1 METLTYFH
9 LALDNEATTDA
20 TELLILD
27 SLKLLEWWKRQKIV
41 TQGRITWLSFLLIL
55 GILGMAGEALA
66 QRTIRLGDRNPQVTF
81 IQNRLQQLGYLDRS
95 ADGIFDQT
103 TQDAVIRFQRDKR
116 LNPDGVVGE
125 QTESALF
132 EEFERRT
139 DISSRTFSISNR
151 SNRVLKQGDR
161 GADVT
166 AVQRR
171 LRDLGYFNGQLTG
184 YFGRATQEAVS
195 RFQQAYLIQ
204 PDGIVGSETQSVLF
218 SSATA
223 TTTTSQFFQNDSLSL
238 PPPPP
243 LSGSSL
249 PGRFSPIPSAQVLRL
264 GNRGPEVTNLQQE
277 LRQRGFNPG
286 RVDGIYGSQTQ
297 EAVRQFQRT
306 RNLFADGIAG
316 RETLTALGLTSQA
329 RRNSYVVIVPVLD
342 QNTLDQVRDIEGFA
356 SASLGD
362 SKLGKYVNAGSFPNR
377 ATAESRSYQLRSQG
391 LDARVAYFP

>member
-9 LALDNEATTDA
+9 LALAYEATTDV

-27 SLKLLEWWKRQKIV
+27 SLKILEWWKRQKLV
-41 TQGRITWLSFLLIL
+41 MQGRIYWLSLLVIL

-66 QRTIRLGDRNPQVTF
+66 QRTVQLGDRNPQVTF
-81 IQNRLQQLGYLDRS
+81 IQNRLQQLGYLERP
-95 ADGIFDQT
+95 ADGIFDQA
-103 TQDAVIRFQRDKR
+103 TQEAVIRFQRDKR

-132 EEFERRT
+132 EEFNRRT
-139 DISSRTFSISNR
+139 DISNRDFSVSNR

-166 AVQRR
+166 ALQRR
-171 LRDLGYFNGQLTG
+171 LRKLGYFNGQLTG
-184 YFGRATQEAVS
+184 YFGRTTQEAVS

-204 PDGIVGSETQSVLF
+204 PDGIVGSDTRSALF
-218 SSATA
+218 GSGTD
-223 TTTTSQFFQNDSLSL
+223 TSQFFQNDSLSL

-249 PGRFSPIPSAQVLRL
+249 SGRFNPIPSIQVLRL
-264 GNRGPEVTNLQQE
+264 GDRGSEVTNLQQE

-286 RVDGIYGSQTQ
+286 RVDGVYGSQTQ

-306 RNLFADGIAG
+306 RGLFADGIAG
-316 RETLTALGLTSQA
+316 RETLSALGVMSQA
-329 RRNSYVVIVPVLD
+329 RRNRYVVVVPVLD
-342 QNTLDQVRDIEGFA
+342 ENTLYQVRDIEGFA
-356 SASLGD
+356 SASLTN
-362 SKLGKYVNAGSFPNR
+362 SKRGKYVNAGSFPNR

>member
-9 LALDNEATTDA
+9 LALAYEATTDV
-20 TELLILD
+20 TELLIQD
-27 SLKLLEWWKRQKIV
+27 SLKILEWWKRQKLV
-41 TQGRITWLSFLLIL
+41 MQGRIYWLSLLVIL

-66 QRTIRLGDRNPQVTF
+66 QRTVQLGDRNPQVTF
-81 IQNRLQQLGYLDRS
+81 IQNRLQQLGYLERP
-95 ADGIFDQT
+95 ADGIFDQA
-103 TQDAVIRFQRDKR
+103 TQEAVIRFQRDKR

-132 EEFERRT
+132 EEFNRKS
-139 DISSRTFSISNR
+139 DISSRDFSVSNR

-166 AVQRR
+166 ALQRR
-171 LRDLGYFNGQLTG
+171 LRELGYFNGQLTG
-184 YFGRATQEAVS
+184 YFGRTTQEAVS

-204 PDGIVGSETQSVLF
+204 PDGIVGSDTRSALF
-218 SSATA
+218 GSGTA
-223 TTTTSQFFQNDSLSL
+223 TSQFFQNDSLSL

-249 PGRFSPIPSAQVLRL
+249 SGKFNPIPSIQVLRL
-264 GNRGPEVTNLQQE
+264 GDRGSEVTNLQQE

-286 RVDGIYGSQTQ
+286 RVDGVYGSQTQ

-306 RNLFADGIAG
+306 RGLFADGIAG
-316 RETLTALGLTSQA
+316 RETLSALGVMSQA
-329 RRNSYVVIVPVLD
+329 RRNRYVVVVPVLD
-342 QNTLDQVRDIEGFA
+342 ENTLYQVRDIEGFA
-356 SASLGD
+356 SASLTN
-362 SKLGKYVNAGSFPNR
+362 SKRGKYVNAGTFPNR

>member
-9 LALDNEATTDA
+9 LALAYEATTDA

-27 SLKLLEWWKRQKIV
+27 SLKLLEWWKRQKLV
-41 TQGRITWLSFLLIL
+41 TQAQVYWFSLLVIL

-66 QRTIRLGDRNPQVTF
+66 QRTIQLGDRNPQVTF

-95 ADGIFDQT
+95 ADGIFDQA
-103 TQDAVIRFQRDKR
+103 TQDAVMRFQRDRR
-116 LNPDGVVGE
+116 LNPDGVVGA

-132 EEFERRT
+132 EEFDRRT
-139 DISSRTFSISNR
+139 DIPSRDFRVSNR

-161 GADVT
+161 GAEVT

-171 LRDLGYFNGQLTG
+171 LRELGYFNGQLTG

-195 RFQQAYLIQ
+195 RFQQAYLI
-204 PDGIVGSETQSVLF
+204 PADGSVGSETRSALF
-218 SSATA
+218 GAGTA
-223 TTTTSQFFQNDSLSL
+223 TSQFFQNDSLGL

-243 LSGSSL
+243 FSGSSL
-249 PGRFSPIPSAQVLRL
+249 SGRFNPIPSTQILRL
-264 GNRGPEVTNLQQE
+264 GDQGPEVTNLQQE

-286 RVDGIYGSQTQ
+286 RVDGVYGSQTQ

-306 RNLFADGIAG
+306 RGLFADGIAG
-316 RETLTALGLTSQA
+316 GETLTALGLSSQA
-329 RRNSYVVIVPVLD
+329 RRNRYVVVVPVID
-342 QNTLDQVRDIEGFA
+342 ENTLYQVRDIEGFA
-356 SASLGD
+356 SASLTN
-362 SKLGKYVNAGSFPNR
+362 SKRGKYVNAGSFPNR

>member
-9 LALDNEATTDA
+9 LALAYEATTDV

-27 SLKLLEWWKRQKIV
+27 SLKLLEWWKRQKLV
-41 TQGRITWLSFLLIL
+41 MQGRIYWLSLLVIL

-66 QRTIRLGDRNPQVTF
+66 QRTVQLGDRNPQVTF
-81 IQNRLQQLGYLDRS
+81 IQNRLQQLGYLERP
-95 ADGIFDQT
+95 ADGIFDQA
-103 TQDAVIRFQRDKR
+103 TQEAVIRFQRDKR

-132 EEFERRT
+132 EEFNRRT
-139 DISSRTFSISNR
+139 DISSRDFSVSNR

-166 AVQRR
+166 ALQRR
-171 LRDLGYFNGQLTG
+171 LRELGYFNGQLTG
-184 YFGRATQEAVS
+184 YFGRTTQEAVS

-204 PDGIVGSETQSVLF
+204 PDGIVGSDTRSALF
-218 SSATA
+218 GSGTG
-223 TTTTSQFFQNDSLSL
+223 TSQFFQNDSLSL

-243 LSGSSL
+243 LAGSSL
-249 PGRFSPIPSAQVLRL
+249 SGRFNPIPSIQVLRL
-264 GNRGPEVTNLQQE
+264 GDRGSEVTNLQQE

-286 RVDGIYGSQTQ
+286 RVDGVYGSQTQ

-306 RNLFADGIAG
+306 RGLFADGIAG
-316 RETLTALGLTSQA
+316 RETLSALGVMSQA
-329 RRNSYVVIVPVLD
+329 RRNRYVVVVPVLD
-342 QNTLDQVRDIEGFA
+342 ENTLYQVRDIEGFA
-356 SASLGD
+356 SASLTN
-362 SKLGKYVNAGSFPNR
+362 SKRGKYVNAGSFPNR

>member
-9 LALDNEATTDA
+9 LALAYEATTDV
-20 TELLILD
+20 TELLIQD
-27 SLKLLEWWKRQKIV
+27 SLKILDWWKRQKLV
-41 TQGRITWLSFLLIL
+41 MQGRIYWLSLLVIL

-66 QRTIRLGDRNPQVTF
+66 QRTIQLGDRNPQVTF
-81 IQNRLQQLGYLDRS
+81 IQNRLQQLGYLERP
-95 ADGIFDQT
+95 ADGIFDQA
-103 TQDAVIRFQRDKR
+103 TQEAVIRFQRDKR

-132 EEFERRT
+132 EEFNRQT
-139 DISSRTFSISNR
+139 DISSRDFSVSNR

-166 AVQRR
+166 ALQRR
-171 LRDLGYFNGQLTG
+171 LRELGYFNGQLTG
-184 YFGRATQEAVS
+184 YFGRTTQEAVS

-204 PDGIVGSETQSVLF
+204 PDGIVGSDTRSALF
-218 SSATA
+218 GSGTG
-223 TTTTSQFFQNDSLSL
+223 TSQFFQNDSLSL

-243 LSGSSL
+243 LSGSSMS
-249 PGRFSPIPSAQVLRL
+249 GRFNPIPSIQVLRL
-264 GNRGPEVTNLQQE
+264 GDRGSEVTNLQQE

-286 RVDGIYGSQTQ
+286 RVDGVYGSQTQ

-306 RNLFADGIAG
+306 RGLFADGIAG
-316 RETLTALGLTSQA
+316 RETLSALGVMSQA
-329 RRNSYVVIVPVLD
+329 RRNRYVVVVPVLD
-342 QNTLDQVRDIEGFA
+342 ENTLYQVRDIEGFA
-356 SASLGD
+356 SASLTN
-362 SKLGKYVNAGSFPNR
+362 SKRGKYVNAGSFPNR

>member
-9 LALDNEATTDA
+9 LALDYEATTDT

-27 SLKLLEWWKRQKIV
+27 SLKLLEWWKRQKLV
-41 TQGRITWLSFLLIL
+41 TQAQIYWLSLLVIL
-55 GILGMAGEALA
+55 ATLGVAGEALA
-66 QRTIRLGDRNPQVTF
+66 QRTIQLGDRNPQVTF

-95 ADGIFDQT
+95 ADGIFDQA
-103 TQDAVIRFQRDKR
+103 TQDAVIRFQRDSL
-116 LNPDGVVGE
+116 LNPDGVVGA

-132 EEFERRT
+132 EEFDRRT
-139 DISSRTFSISNR
+139 NISSRTFSDSNR

-161 GADVT
+161 GAEVT

-171 LRDLGYFNGQLTG
+171 LRDLGYFNAQLTG
-184 YFGRATQEAVS
+184 YFGRATKEAVS

-204 PDGIVGSETQSVLF
+204 PDGIVGSETQSALF
-218 SSATA
+218 GSASA
-223 TTTTSQFFQNDSLSL
+223 TSQFFHNDSLGL

-243 LSGSSL
+243 LSGSSF
-249 PGRFSPIPSAQVLRL
+249 PGRINPIPSAQVLRL
-264 GNRGPEVTNLQQE
+264 GDRGPEVTNLQQE

-286 RVDGIYGSQTQ
+286 RVDGVYGSQTQ

-306 RNLFADGIAG
+306 RGLLDDGIAG
-316 RETLTALGLTSQA
+316 GETLTALGLSSQA
-329 RRNSYVVIVPVLD
+329 RRNRYVVVVPVLNE
-342 QNTLDQVRDIEGFA
+342 NTLYQVRDIEGFA
-356 SASLGD
+356 SASLAS
-362 SKLGKYVNAGSFPNR
+362 SKRGKYVNAGSFPNR

>member
-9 LALDNEATTDA
+9 LALDYEATTDT

-27 SLKLLEWWKRQKIV
+27 SLKLLQWWKRQKLV
-41 TQGRITWLSFLLIL
+41 TQAQIYWLSLLLIL
-55 GILGMAGEALA
+55 GILGVAGEALA
-66 QRTIRLGDRNPQVTF
+66 QRTIQLGDRNPQVTF

-95 ADGIFDQT
+95 ADGIFDQA
-103 TQDAVIRFQRDKR
+103 TQDAVIRFQRDSL
-116 LNPDGVVGE
+116 LNPDGVVGA

-132 EEFERRT
+132 EEFDRRT
-139 DISSRTFSISNR
+139 NISSRTFSDSNR

-161 GADVT
+161 GAEVT

-171 LRDLGYFNGQLTG
+171 LRDLGYFNAQLTG
-184 YFGRATQEAVS
+184 YFGRATKEAVS

-204 PDGIVGSETQSVLF
+204 PDGIVGSETQSALF
-218 SSATA
+218 GSASA
-223 TTTTSQFFQNDSLSL
+223 TSQFFHNDSLGL

-243 LSGSSL
+243 LSGSSF
-249 PGRFSPIPSAQVLRL
+249 PGRINPIPSAQVLRL
-264 GNRGPEVTNLQQE
+264 GDRGPEVTNLQQE

-286 RVDGIYGSQTQ
+286 RVDGVYGSQTQ

-306 RNLFADGIAG
+306 RGLLDDGIAG
-316 RETLTALGLTSQA
+316 GETLTALGLSSQA
-329 RRNSYVVIVPVLD
+329 RRNRYVVVVPVLNE
-342 QNTLDQVRDIEGFA
+342 NTLYQVRDIEGFA
-356 SASLGD
+356 SASLAS
-362 SKLGKYVNAGSFPNR
+362 SKRGKYVNAGSFPNR

>member
-9 LALDNEATTDA
+9 LALAYEATTDV
-20 TELLILD
+20 TELLIQD
-27 SLKLLEWWKRQKIV
+27 SLKILDWWKRQKLV
-41 TQGRITWLSFLLIL
+41 MQGRIYWLSLLVIL

-66 QRTIRLGDRNPQVTF
+66 QRTIQLGDRNPQVTF
-81 IQNRLQQLGYLDRS
+81 IQNRLQQLGYLERP
-95 ADGIFDQT
+95 ADGIFDQA
-103 TQDAVIRFQRDKR
+103 TQEAVIRFQRDKR

-132 EEFERRT
+132 EEFNRQT
-139 DISSRTFSISNR
+139 DISSRDFSVSNR

-166 AVQRR
+166 ALQRR
-171 LRDLGYFNGQLTG
+171 LRELGYFNGQLTG
-184 YFGRATQEAVS
+184 YFGRTTQEAVS

-204 PDGIVGSETQSVLF
+204 PDGIVGSDTRSALF
-218 SSATA
+218 GSGTG
-223 TTTTSQFFQNDSLSL
+223 TSQFFQNDSLSL

-243 LSGSSL
+243 LSGSSMS
-249 PGRFSPIPSAQVLRL
+249 GRFNPIPSIQVLRL
-264 GNRGPEVTNLQQE
+264 GDRGSEVTNLQQE

-286 RVDGIYGSQTQ
+286 RVDGVYGSQTQ

-306 RNLFADGIAG
+306 RGLFTDGIAG
-316 RETLTALGLTSQA
+316 RETLSALGVISQA
-329 RRNSYVVIVPVLD
+329 RRNRYVVVVPVLD
-342 QNTLDQVRDIEGFA
+342 ENTLYQVRDIEGFA
-356 SASLGD
+356 SASLTN
-362 SKLGKYVNAGSFPNR
+362 SKRGKYVNAGSFPNR

>member
-1 METLTYFH
+1 METLAYFH
-9 LALDNEATTDA
+9 LALDYEARTDT

-27 SLKLLEWWKRQKIV
+27 SLKLLEWWKRQKLV
-41 TQGRITWLSFLLIL
+41 TQGRIAWLSLLVIL
-55 GILGMAGEALA
+55 GTLGVAGEVLA
-66 QRTIRLGDRNPQVTF
+66 QRTIQLGDRNPQVTF
-81 IQNRLQQLGYLDRS
+81 IQNRLQQLGYLERP
-95 ADGIFDQT
+95 ADGIFDQA
-103 TQDAVIRFQRDKR
+103 TQEAVIRFQRDKR

-132 EEFERRT
+132 EEFNRRT
-139 DISSRTFSISNR
+139 DISRRDFSVSNR

-161 GADVT
+161 GAEVT

-184 YFGRATQEAVS
+184 YFGRATKEAVS

-204 PDGIVGSETQSVLF
+204 PDGIVGSETQSALF
-218 SSATA
+218 GSATA
-223 TTTTSQFFQNDSLSL
+223 TSQFFQNDSLGL

-243 LSGSSL
+243 LSGSSF
-249 PGRFSPIPSAQVLRL
+249 PGRFNPIPSAQILRL
-264 GNRGPEVTNLQQE
+264 GDRGPEVTNLQQE

-286 RVDGIYGSQTQ
+286 RVDGVYGFQTQ

-306 RNLFADGIAG
+306 RGLLDDGIAG
-316 RETLTALGLTSQA
+316 GETLTALGLSSQA
-329 RRNSYVVIVPVLD
+329 RRNRYVVVVPVLD
-342 QNTLDQVRDIEGFA
+342 ENTLYQVRDIEGFA
-356 SASLGD
+356 SASLTN
-362 SKLGKYVNAGSFPNR
+362 SKRGKYINAGSFPNR

>member
-9 LALDNEATTDA
+9 LALAYEATTDV
-20 TELLILD
+20 TELLIQD
-27 SLKLLEWWKRQKIV
+27 SLKILEWWKRQKLA
-41 TQGRITWLSFLLIL
+41 TQGRMAWLSLLVIL

-66 QRTIRLGDRNPQVTF
+66 QRTIQLGDRNPQVTF

-95 ADGIFDQT
+95 ADGIFDQA
-103 TQDAVIRFQRDKR
+103 TQEAVIRFQRDKR

-132 EEFERRT
+132 EEFNRKS
-139 DISSRTFSISNR
+139 DISSRDFSVSNR

-166 AVQRR
+166 ALQRR
-171 LRDLGYFNGQLTG
+171 LRELGYFNGQLTG
-184 YFGRATQEAVS
+184 YFGRTTQEAVS

-204 PDGIVGSETQSVLF
+204 PDGIVGSDTRSALF
-218 SSATA
+218 GSGTA
-223 TTTTSQFFQNDSLSL
+223 TSQFFQNDSLSL

-249 PGRFSPIPSAQVLRL
+249 SGRFNPIPSIQVLRL
-264 GNRGPEVTNLQQE
+264 GDRGPEVTNLQQE

-286 RVDGIYGSQTQ
+286 RVDGVYGSQTQ

-306 RNLFADGIAG
+306 RGLFADGIAG
-316 RETLTALGLTSQA
+316 RETLSALGVMSQA
-329 RRNSYVVIVPVLD
+329 RRNRYVVVVPVLD
-342 QNTLDQVRDIEGFA
+342 ENTLYQVRDIEGFA
-356 SASLGD
+356 SASLTN
-362 SKLGKYVNAGSFPNR
+362 SKRGKYVNAGTFPNR

>member
-9 LALDNEATTDA
+9 LALDYEATTDT

-27 SLKLLEWWKRQKIV
+27 SLKLLEWWKRQKLV
-41 TQGRITWLSFLLIL
+41 TQGRMAWLSLLVIL

-66 QRTIRLGDRNPQVTF
+66 QRTIQLGDRNPQVTF
-81 IQNRLQQLGYLDRS
+81 IQNRLQQLGYLERP
-95 ADGIFDQT
+95 ADGIFDQA
-103 TQDAVIRFQRDKR
+103 TQEAVIRFQRDKR

-132 EEFERRT
+132 EEFNRRT
-139 DISSRTFSISNR
+139 DISNRDFSVSNR

-166 AVQRR
+166 ALQRR
-171 LRDLGYFNGQLTG
+171 LRELGYFNGQLTG
-184 YFGRATQEAVS
+184 YFGRTTQEAVS

-204 PDGIVGSETQSVLF
+204 PDGIVGSDTRSALF
-218 SSATA
+218 GSGTG
-223 TTTTSQFFQNDSLSL
+223 TSQFFQNDSLSL

-249 PGRFSPIPSAQVLRL
+249 SGRFNPIPSIQVLRL
-264 GNRGPEVTNLQQE
+264 GARGSEVTNLQQE

-286 RVDGIYGSQTQ
+286 RVDGVYGSQTQ

-306 RNLFADGIAG
+306 RNLSADGIAG
-316 RETLTALGLTSQA
+316 GETLSALGLSSQA
-329 RRNSYVVIVPVLD
+329 RRNRYVVVVPVLD
-342 QNTLDQVRDIEGFA
+342 ENTLYQVRDIEGFA
-356 SASLGD
+356 SASLTS
-362 SKLGKYVNAGSFPNR
+362 SKRGKYVNAGSFPNR